1 MRYPPILLVE
11 DNPADEALTLRAL
24 MKNKILNQITVARDG
39 SEALEHLFGDAN
51 AHQELPA
58 LIILDLKLPKL
69 DGFEVLRRIRAYER
83 TRLIPI
89 VILTSSNEEE
99 DILFS
104 YQAGANAYVRKQ
116 VNYTDFVATIGTLGV
131 FWLLISEPP
140 PNYGPPGGWPTAPII
155 LP

>member
-11 DNPADEALTLRAL
+11 DNAADEALTLRAF
-24 MKNKILNQITVARDG
+24 MKNKILNHITVAHDG
-39 SEALEHLFGDAN
+39 TEALEHLFGDAS
-51 AHQELPA
+51 AHEGLPA
-58 LIILDLKLPKL
+58 LIILDLKLPKI
-69 DGFEVLRRIRAYER
+69 DGFEVLRRIRADER

-99 DILFS
+99 DILVG

-116 VNYTDFVATIGTLGV
+116 VNFTDFVTTIGTLGL

-140 PNYGPPGGWPTAPII
+140 PEGGPQGGLSAVTAVK
-155 LP
+155 